1 MMGQLCR
8 MGTGAFDIIMD
19 NNCLIPK
26 KDANDKEKEN
36 MMAQWKYFPDK
47 APIFDPNTD
56 MNNGP

>member
-1 MMGQLCR
+1 MIEAAVFSEVEGLKGVTENIMMGQLCR

-36 MMAQWKYFPDK
+36 MMA
-47 APIFDPNTD
+47 
-56 MNNGP
+56 